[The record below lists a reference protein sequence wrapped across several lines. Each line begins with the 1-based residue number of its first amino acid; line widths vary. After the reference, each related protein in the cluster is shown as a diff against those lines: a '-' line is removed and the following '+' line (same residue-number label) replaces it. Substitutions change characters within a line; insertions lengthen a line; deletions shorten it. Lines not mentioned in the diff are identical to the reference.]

1 MQLTAGLVSIQSQP
15 LILFLWSCLCLLF
28 YFFLWIFKCQS
39 SRPLP
44 LTFQHL
50 LSQNTVPYLWQLH
63 HVHLLEIEQN
73 KSLSALKYVH
83 GKNKIFLS
91 VRLLQFL
98 FVVLALSVFFH
109 IVPQPNCSW
118 GITRGKILWIRKYQ
132 SCVTRGAAFTAVLC
146 FKIPSLLSQSTHL
159 GKVQLFLSQNSC
171 MEVPLWDLAVAA
183 KKPSWPSP
191 CSQLRGRSV
200 QEVSG
205 EQGKPW
211 TCTGWWGAQVQEE
224 KMKRNSQAKK
234 ICSRDQGKE
243 NNEARRFQDLF
254 NIQSS
259 TGLCWA
265 VQCGHNV
272 KKEKITKGNSLWPNF
287 MVNYIEITCKYSS
300 VWNKAQFSFI
310 TSP

>member
-1 MQLTAGLVSIQSQP
+1 MKTKCSSRLV
-15 LILFLWSCLCLLF
+15 WSPSSHSPSF
-28 YFFLWIFKCQS
+28 YSFEVAFAFSFIFLWIFKCQS

-50 LSQNTVPYLWQLH
+50 ISQNTVPYLWQLH

-98 FVVLALSVFFH
+98 FLVLALSVFFH
-109 IVPQPNCSW
+109 IVPQPNCSR

-171 MEVPLWDLAVAA
+171 MEVPLCEIWQWLQKNPPGQAPA
-183 KKPSWPSP
+183 PS
-191 CSQLRGRSV
+191 
-200 QEVSG
+200 
-205 EQGKPW
+205 
-211 TCTGWWGAQVQEE
+211 
-224 KMKRNSQAKK
+224 
-234 ICSRDQGKE
+234 
-243 NNEARRFQDLF
+243 
-254 NIQSS
+254 
-259 TGLCWA
+259 
-265 VQCGHNV
+265 
-272 KKEKITKGNSLWPNF
+272 
-287 MVNYIEITCKYSS
+287 
-300 VWNKAQFSFI
+300 
-310 TSP
+310 